1 MKRVWIPATATLL
14 IGAGLA
20 FAQEAPEEHPM
31 NPIAATLVQP
41 EVLAAEQTRL
51 KLTEGQR
58 ESIQAIAVQAHTELV
73 GLEWAAQAKWGEI
86 TALLAAHPVDE
97 AAVLSLLDEVAAL
110 EKKKTRAELVHLIQ
124 IKNTLSREQIAL
136 LPR

>member
-31 NPIAATLVQP
+31 NPIAATLIRP

-58 ESIQAIAVQAHTELV
+58 ESIQAIS
-73 GLEWAAQAKWGEI
+73 
-86 TALLAAHPVDE
+86 
-97 AAVLSLLDEVAAL
+97 AAVV
-110 EKKKTRAELVHLIQ
+110 KQTRPSEAIQ
-124 IKNTLSREQIAL
+124 GDAQWRRDFPGEADSPPIATHF
-136 LPR
+136 